1 VVHAVVLDVP
11 APVEMYDA
19 IHAEL
24 LWHDVRSIDGLIL
37 HLGRSTA
44 EGFQVVEVWESAEQY
59 DRYNRDV
66 VGPIMARI
74 VGGRTVPRSDPTF
87 ITLHGLVIPHAPVAL

>member
-24 LWHDVRSIDGLIL
+24 LRHDVTSIDGLIL

-59 DRYNRDV
+59 ERYNHDV
-66 VGPIMARI
+66 VGRSWRTSPAAGPSPHRARPSSTST
-74 VGGRTVPRSDPTF
+74 GS
-87 ITLHGLVIPHAPVAL
+87 

>member
-1 VVHAVVLDVP
+1 MVHAVVLEVP

-24 LWHDVRSIDGLIL
+24 LRHDVTSIDGLIL

-59 DRYNRDV
+59 DRYNRDI
-66 VGPIMARI
+66 VGPTMSRI
-74 VGGRTVPRSDPTF
+74 TGGRA
-87 ITLHGLVIPHAPVAL
+87 LPHQTRPSSTSTGS

>member
-24 LWHDVRSIDGLIL
+24 LRHDVTSIDGLIL

-59 DRYNRDV
+59 NRYNRDMV
-66 VGPIMARI
+66 APIMSR
-74 VGGRTVPRSDPTF
+74 VVDGQTVPPPNPTV
-87 ITLHGLVIPHAPVAL
+87 INLHGLVIPHAPVAW